1 MSMAI
6 EKRLE
11 SFAMLFFFE
20 KKGMVGRW
28 IWNVKFRSKKAFA
41 GSGVKWTF
49 ITLIFHVLK

>member
-6 EKRLE
+6 EKRIE